1 MIRSDEDRQPFG
13 LLLGKF
19 SRFNW
24 VLLFLVVITTAIG
37 VVAQYSVAGGSFS
50 PWANDQ
56 IQRAVAGLIL
66 LFAIALTPTRLWQ
79 FLALPLYLVS
89 VALLIAVELGGTAV
103 KGAQRW
109 LEIGQLRI
117 QPSEFVKIC
126 LILALAALYAEMPF
140 RRVSR
145 PLWMAVALLVTL
157 VPVLFVF
164 RQPDLGTAVVIA
176 AIGGIMMFAAGVQ
189 YRYFVAVAVL
199 VAGTAAALLLS
210 QDTDWQ
216 ILEDYQYRRIETFLD
231 PESDPFGA
239 GYHTTQSKIAF
250 GSGGLHGRGYL
261 QGTQSQLNFLPE
273 KHTDFV
279 FTTLA
284 EEFGLMWCLV
294 ILSFYGFISGYCI
307 RFATK
312 CTDRFCALL
321 VIGLSSTFF
330 LHFSANIAMVSG
342 LMPVVGIPLPLISYG
357 GTALLMSFATFGLIQ
372 SAHVHADR
380 KVNT

>member
-1 MIRSDEDRQPFG
+1 MIRSGEDRQPFG

-19 SRFNW
+19 TRFNW

-50 PWANDQ
+50 PWANVQ
-56 IQRAVAGLIL
+56 IQRAVVGLTL
-66 LFAIALTPTRLWQ
+66 LFAIALTPTRYWQ
-79 FLALPLYLVS
+79 FLALPLYLAS

-145 PLWMAVALLVTL
+145 PLWIAVPLLVIL

-176 AIGGIMMFAAGVQ
+176 ASGGIMMFAAGVK

-199 VAGTAAALLLS
+199 IAGTAAVLLLS

-216 ILEDYQYRRIETFLD
+216 ILEDYQYQRIETFLD

-294 ILSFYGFISGYCI
+294 ILSFYGFISVYCI

-321 VIGLSSTFF
+321 VIGLSCAFF

-357 GTALLMSFATFGLIQ
+357 GTALLMSFAAFGLIQ
-372 SAHVHADR
+372 SAHIHAD
-380 KVNT
+380 KSVKP

>member
-1 MIRSDEDRQPFG
+1 M
-13 LLLGKF
+13 
-19 SRFNW
+19 
-24 VLLFLVVITTAIG
+24 
-37 VVAQYSVAGGSFS
+37 
-50 PWANDQ
+50 
-56 IQRAVAGLIL
+56 
-66 LFAIALTPTRLWQ
+66 
-79 FLALPLYLVS
+79 PLYLAS

-145 PLWMAVALLVTL
+145 PLWIAVPLLVTL

-176 AIGGIMMFAAGVQ
+176 ASGGIMMFAGGVQ

-199 VAGTAAALLLS
+199 VAGTATALLLS

-250 GSGGLHGRGYL
+250 GSGGLYGRGYL

-321 VIGLSSTFF
+321 VIGLSCAFF

-357 GTALLMSFATFGLIQ
+357 GTALLMSFAAFGLIQ
-372 SAHVHADR
+372 SAHIHAD
-380 KVNT
+380 KSVKP

>member
-1 MIRSDEDRQPFG
+1 MIRPEEDRQPFG
-13 LLLGKF
+13 SLLGKF
-19 SRFNW
+19 TRFNW

-37 VVAQYSVAGGSFS
+37 VVALYSVAGGAFS
-50 PWANDQ
+50 PWASVQ
-56 IQRAVAGLIL
+56 IQRAIAGLVL
-66 LFAIALTPTRLWQ
+66 MFAIALTPTRFWQ

-89 VALLIAVELGGTAV
+89 VVLLVAVELSGTAV

-126 LILALAALYAEMPF
+126 LILALAALYAELPL

-145 PLWMAVALLVTL
+145 PLWIAVPLLVTL
-157 VPVLFVF
+157 MPVLLVF
-164 RQPDLGTAVVIA
+164 RQPDLGTAVLIA
-176 AIGGIMMFAAGVQ
+176 ASGGIMMFAAGVK
-189 YRYFVAVAVL
+189 YRYFAAVAVL
-199 VAGTAAALLLS
+199 AAGTVAALLLS

-231 PESDPFGA
+231 PASDPFGA
-239 GYHTTQSKIAF
+239 GYHTTQSKIAI

-307 RFATK
+307 RFAAK
-312 CTDRFCALL
+312 CGDRFCALL
-321 VIGLSSTFF
+321 VIGLSSAFF

-357 GTALLMSFATFGLIQ
+357 GTALLMSFAAFGLIQ
-372 SAHVHADR
+372 SAHIHADR
-380 KVNT
+380 RVKS

>member
-1 MIRSDEDRQPFG
+1 MIRSDENRQPFE

-19 SRFNW
+19 TRFNW
-24 VLLFLVVITTAIG
+24 ILLFLVVITTAIG
-37 VVAQYSVAGGSFS
+37 VVAQYSVAGGAFS
-50 PWANDQ
+50 PWANVQ
-56 IQRAVAGLIL
+56 IQRAFAGLIL
-66 LFAIALTPTRLWQ
+66 LFAISLTPTRFWQ

-145 PLWMAVALLVTL
+145 PLWIAVALLVTL

-216 ILEDYQYRRIETFLD
+216 ILEDYQYQRIETFLD

-250 GSGGLHGRGYL
+250 GSGGLYGRGYL

-372 SAHVHADR
+372 SAHIHADR
-380 KVNT
+380 KANT

>member
-1 MIRSDEDRQPFG
+1 MIGHEEDKQPFG

-19 SRFNW
+19 TRFNW

-37 VVAQYSVAGGSFS
+37 VVAQYSVAGGAFS
-50 PWANDQ
+50 PWANVQ
-56 IQRAVAGLIL
+56 IQRAAIGLIL
-66 LFAIALTPTRLWQ
+66 LFAIALTPTRFWQ
-79 FLALPLYLVS
+79 FLALPLYLAS

-145 PLWMAVALLVTL
+145 PLWIAVPLLVIL
-157 VPVLFVF
+157 LPVMFVF

-176 AIGGIMMFAAGVQ
+176 AIGGIMMFAAGVR

-199 VAGTAAALLLS
+199 VAGTAATLLLS

-250 GSGGLHGRGYL
+250 GSGGLYGRGYL

-321 VIGLSSTFF
+321 VIGLSSAFF

-357 GTALLMSFATFGLIQ
+357 GTALLMSFAAFGLIQ
-372 SAHVHADR
+372 SAHVHAD
-380 KVNT
+380 KSVKP

>member
-19 SRFNW
+19 TRFNW
-24 VLLFLVVITTAIG
+24 ILLFLVVITTAIG
-37 VVAQYSVAGGSFS
+37 IVAQYSVAGGAFS
-50 PWANDQ
+50 PWANVQ
-56 IQRAVAGLIL
+56 IQRALVGLIL
-66 LFAIALTPTRLWQ
+66 LFAIALTPTRFWQ

-145 PLWMAVALLVTL
+145 PLWIALALLVTL

-189 YRYFVAVAVL
+189 YRYFVAVVVL

-250 GSGGLHGRGYL
+250 GSGGLYGRGYL

-372 SAHVHADR
+372 SAHIHSDR
-380 KVNT
+380 KVKS